1 MLGRLLFILTMFLC
15 LISCRAQKEITDS
28 VRNDSVR
35 VEYRYYTDTIVVHD
49 TVYIKG
55 TTITDKESNTQIHF
69 GEQGGS
75 YNTKTGEAN
84 GVTGVTMSNKEKEQA
99 ETIITLTNKVNRVT
113 AVNDSLEAKISTL
126 ETKTE
131 IIPEKMN
138 KWERFMY
145 ISGYVLWGIILLL
158 LVYFILKILR
168 KFHVI

>member
-1 MLGRLLFILTMFLC
+1 MLGRLLFILTIFLC
-15 LISCRAQKEITDS
+15 LVSCRAQKEITDS
-28 VRNDSVR
+28 VKNDSVR
-35 VEYRYYTDTIVVHD
+35 VEYRYYTDTLVIHD

-99 ETIITLTNKVNRVT
+99 ETIISLTNENKRIT
-113 AVNDSLEAKISTL
+113 AVNDSLMTKISK
-126 ETKTE
+126 EDTKTE
-131 IIPEKMN
+131 VIPEKMN
-138 KWERFMY
+138 RWEHFMY

-158 LVYFILKILR
+158 LIYFILKILR

>member
-99 ETIITLTNKVNRVT
+99 ETIISLTNEINRIT
-113 AVNDSLEAKISTL
+113 ALNDSLQSKISS
-126 ETKTE
+126 EDVKTE

-138 KWERFMY
+138 KWERFIYICGYILWAYILIRLAIFVLKMY
-145 ISGYVLWGIILLL
+145 
-158 LVYFILKILR
+158 LKR
-168 KFHVI
+168 

>member
-158 LVYFILKILR
+158 LIYFIFKILR